1 MPTATWSSSTAPADP
16 PVQRGSAVGFH
27 ASMAD
32 FDAATWNALAGS
44 YPFLRHEF
52 LAALESTG
60 CVTPAN
66 GWTPR
71 HLSLG
76 PASQP
81 LVLAPLYEKAHSW
94 GEFVFDF
101 AWARAWESRGLDYYP
116 KLLLAIPFT
125 PATGPR
131 LLCAGTGSEAHAR
144 RCAALAAIAADAR
157 ARGRSSAHSLFIDE
171 PLRLAAQESGWLLR
185 RDCHFQWHN
194 RGYGDFESF
203 LATFSADKRKKVR
216 RERRR
221 IAEQGI
227 EFQFQTG
234 AQLDAATLEQVH
246 ALHAS
251 TFLRHGH
258 LPYLN
263 VAFFQQVASQ
273 LGDAFVAL
281 LARRGTE
288 LVATAVYFRS
298 QDTLYGR
305 YWGAAGDFHSLHF
318 EACYYQG
325 IDYCIR
331 HGLQRFEPGTQG
343 EHKLARGFEPAFT
356 WSAHWIGD
364 RDLRGAV
371 AHYLEREAAAVD
383 RYADAAAQ
391 HTPFR
396 A

>member
-1 MPTATWSSSTAPADP
+1 
-16 PVQRGSAVGFH
+16 
-27 ASMAD
+27 MAEL
-32 FDAATWNALAGS
+32 DAAAWNALAGD
-44 YPFLRHEF
+44 YPFLQHEF
-52 LAALESTG
+52 LAALEDTG
-60 CVTPAN
+60 CVSPEL

-71 HLSLG
+71 HLLIG
-76 PASQP
+76 PPGQP
-81 LVLAPLYEKAHSW
+81 LALAPLYEKAHSW

-101 AWARAWESRGLDYYP
+101 AWARAWEGRGLDYYP

-131 LLCAGTGSEAHAR
+131 VLCASDGGAAAR
-144 RCAALAAIAADAR
+144 TAALAAIAADAT
-157 ARGRSSAHSLFIDE
+157 ARGRSSAHALFIDE
-171 PLRLAAQESGWLLR
+171 PLRAAAGEAGWLLR

-194 RGYGDFESF
+194 RGYRDFEDF

-227 EFQFQTG
+227 SFHWYTG
-234 AQLDAATLEQVH
+234 AQLDSATLARVH
-246 ALHAS
+246 ELHAA

-258 LPYLN
+258 PPYLN
-263 VAFFQQVASQ
+263 AAFFRRIAAA
-273 LGDAFVAL
+273 LGDSFITV
-281 LARRGTE
+281 LAMRGDE
-288 LVATAVYFRS
+288 CVATAVYLRS
-298 QDTLYGR
+298 RDTLYGR
-305 YWGAAGDFHSLHF
+305 YWGADGDYHSLHF

-331 HGLQRFEPGTQG
+331 NGLARFEPGTQG

-356 WSAHWIGD
+356 WSAHWLVD
-364 RDLRGAV
+364 RTLRAAV
-371 AHYLEREAAAVD
+371 ARYLEREAEAVTE
-383 RYADAAAQ
+383 YADAAAR

>member
-1 MPTATWSSSTAPADP
+1 
-16 PVQRGSAVGFH
+16 
-27 ASMAD
+27 MAD
-32 FDAATWNALAGS
+32 IDPAAWNALAGD

-60 CVTPAN
+60 CVARDN
-66 GWTPR
+66 GWTPH
-71 HLSLG
+71 HLVLG
-76 PASQP
+76 PPAQP
-81 LVLAPLYEKAHSW
+81 LALAPLYEKAHSW

-116 KLLLAIPFT
+116 KILLAIPFT

-131 LLCAGTGSEAHAR
+131 VLCAGRGAEADAQR
-144 RCAALAAIAADAR
+144 RAALAAIAADAG
-157 ARGRSSAHSLFIDE
+157 ARGRSSAHALFIDE
-171 PLRLAAQESGWLLR
+171 PLRAAAQECGWLLR

-194 RGYGDFESF
+194 RGYVDFEAF
-203 LATFSADKRKKVR
+203 LATFSADKRKKAR

-227 EFQFQTG
+227 EFQIRTG
-234 AQLDAATLEQVH
+234 RELDRATLEQVH

-258 LPYLN
+258 QPYLN
-263 VAFFQQVASQ
+263 AAFFQRVAAA
-273 LGDAFVAL
+273 LGEAFIAV
-281 LARRGTE
+281 LARRDAE

-305 YWGAAGDFHSLHF
+305 YWGASGDFHSLHF

-325 IDYCIR
+325 IELCIR
-331 HGLQRFEPGTQG
+331 QGLQRFEPGTQG

-356 WSAHWIGD
+356 WSAHWIAD
-364 RDLRGAV
+364 RAMRAAV
-371 AHYLEREAAAVD
+371 AHYLEREAAAVTQ
-383 RYADAAAQ
+383 YADSAAQ

>member
-1 MPTATWSSSTAPADP
+1 MIASAPL
-16 PVQRGSAVGFH
+16 SFH
-27 ASMAD
+27 AGMAD
-32 FDAATWNALAGS
+32 FDATAWNALAGD

-52 LAALESTG
+52 LAALETSG
-60 CVTPAN
+60 CVAPAT

-71 HLSLG
+71 HLLLG
-76 PASQP
+76 EAAQP
-81 LVLAPLYEKAHSW
+81 LALAPLYEKSHSW

-101 AWARAWESRGLDYYP
+101 AWARAWEGRGLDYYP

-131 LLCAGTGSEAHAR
+131 LLCAGADEAARASRRLAALRALESDAR
-144 RCAALAAIAADAR
+144 R
-157 ARGRSSAHSLFIDE
+157 RGRSSVHALFIDDALCATARE
-171 PLRLAAQESGWLLR
+171 AGWLLR

-194 RGYGDFESF
+194 RAYRDFEDF

-227 EFQFQTG
+227 AFLTRTG
-234 AQLDAATLEQVH
+234 SELDGATLDRLHDLHAATFV
-246 ALHAS
+246 
-251 TFLRHGH
+251 RHGH

-263 VAFFQQVASQ
+263 ARFFRQVAAA
-273 LGDAFVAL
+273 LGESFVAV
-281 LARRGTE
+281 LAERAGE
-288 LVATAVYFRS
+288 LVAAAVYFRS
-298 QDTLYGR
+298 STTLYGR
-305 YWGAAGDFHSLHF
+305 YWGATGDFHSLHF

-325 IDYCIR
+325 IEYCIR

-343 EHKLARGFEPAFT
+343 EHKLARGFEPVFT
-356 WSAHWIGD
+356 WSAHWLAD
-364 RDLRGAV
+364 PALRTAV
-371 AHYLEREAAAVD
+371 ARYLEREATAVTE
-383 RYADAAAQ
+383 YADAAAR